1 MKSFDFRGKECP
13 EGYILV
19 MRAIDSLRPGED
31 AEVLMDSWR
40 CAAMIVYSLRGSDR
54 VRFQVDRSGELIRFV
69 FTKVS
74 APQLTEPQ
82 RRSAS

>member
-1 MKSFDFRGKECP
+1 MKTFDFRGKECP
-13 EGYILV
+13 EGYVLV
-19 MRAIDSLRPGED
+19 MRVLDSLKAGED
-31 AEVLMDSWR
+31 AEVIMDSWR

-54 VRFQVDRSGELIRFV
+54 VRFQVERAGELIRFL

-74 APQLTEPQ
+74 APQLAGPQ